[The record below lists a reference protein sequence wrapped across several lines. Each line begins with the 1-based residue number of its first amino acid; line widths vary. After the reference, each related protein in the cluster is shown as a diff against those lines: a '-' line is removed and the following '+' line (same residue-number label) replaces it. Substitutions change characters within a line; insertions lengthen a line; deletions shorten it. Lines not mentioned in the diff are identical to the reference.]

1 MKQSPG
7 VVSMLEDLGKEF
19 AAGTGSV
26 LTGLSLRQ
34 TVTGWQMIVKRMNKE
49 REKQV
54 LFVDAWT
61 VNELL
66 EALYR
71 IVYDGEMK
79 ELWKPDKF

>member
-1 MKQSPG
+1 
-7 VVSMLEDLGKEF
+7 MLEDLGKEF

-34 TVTGWQMIVKRMNKE
+34 TVTGWQMVIKRMTKA

-66 EALYR
+66 EMLYK

-79 ELWKPDKF
+79 ETWKADKF